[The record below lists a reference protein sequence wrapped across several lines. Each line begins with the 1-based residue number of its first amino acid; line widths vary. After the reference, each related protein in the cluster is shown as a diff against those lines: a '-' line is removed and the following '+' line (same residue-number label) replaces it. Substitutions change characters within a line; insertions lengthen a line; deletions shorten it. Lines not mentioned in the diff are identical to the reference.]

1 MELRK
6 YFAIAKRWWWLGI
19 LFMLA
24 SAVTSYAV
32 SQRQVPVY
40 EATTT
45 LMVGQSLQAVEVNV
59 RDFQTIE
66 RMAQTYADMARRQPV
81 LQAVAE
87 TLNLKNDW
95 KTLKKRVRS
104 EPLEGTQLLAIRV
117 EAGSAEEAR
126 ATADEIARQLILL
139 SPAGLQDEEQ
149 ENQRRFVSQR
159 LGDLQA
165 KIEAGQVRVGELE
178 SAMAGSLSAQQVQDI
193 QGEINTLE
201 GLIADWEN
209 SYTQLLIF
217 IDSKR
222 SPNYLAVIEPAQA
235 NHLPVRPNIKLDTL
249 IGGAVGLLLALG
261 LVFLL
266 EYLDDTLKSA
276 DEISQLLG
284 LFTLGSVTR
293 IKGKDYQGKLLAAQ
307 GPFSPVAEA
316 FRMIRSNIQ
325 FISIDRPIKSIV
337 VTSAAPG
344 EGKSITVAN
353 LGIVI
358 AQAGLKTII
367 LDTDLRRPVQHQIFT
382 MPNKGGLTDL
392 LRSPELDFNSYLRNT
407 GIENLQLITCGTL
420 PPNPAELLGSQ
431 RMVQLLAGLDDI
443 ADVVLCDSPPAAAV
457 TDAAVLSSQVD
468 GVVLVIEAGQTRR
481 EIAKQAMVNL
491 QQAGVN
497 LLGVVLNRAS
507 RKRGGYYY
515 YYTSHKRRPAGRP
528 GHSRQ
533 QRLWH
538 WLPLLKGR

>member
-6 YFAIAKRWWWLGI
+6 YLAIAKRWWWLGI

-40 EATTT
+40 KATTT
-45 LMVGQSLQAVEVNV
+45 LMVGQSLQAVEMNV

-104 EPLEGTQLLAIRV
+104 EPLEGTQLLDIRV

-149 ENQRRFVSQR
+149 ENQRRFVSKR
-159 LGDLQA
+159 LEDLQA
-165 KIEAGQVRVGELE
+165 KIEAGQARVGELE

-235 NHLPVRPNIKLDTL
+235 NHLPVRPNTKLNTL

-276 DEISQLLG
+276 DDISQLLG
-284 LFTLGSVTR
+284 LFTLGTVTR
-293 IKGKDYQGKLLAAQ
+293 IKGKNYQGKLLASQ
-307 GPFSPVAEA
+307 DPFSPVAEA

-325 FISIDRPIKSIV
+325 FMSIDRPIKSIV

-353 LGIVI
+353 LGII
-358 AQAGLKTII
+358 MAQAGLKTII
-367 LDTDLRRPVQHQIFT
+367 LDTDLRRPVQHQIF
-382 MPNKGGLTDL
+382 MVSNKGGLTDL
-392 LRSPELDFNSYLRNT
+392 LRSPELNFNSYLRNT
-407 GIENLQLITCGTL
+407 GIENLHVITCGTL

-431 RMVQLLAGLDDI
+431 RMVHLLAGLDDI
-443 ADVVLCDSPPAAAV
+443 ADVVLCDSPPAAPV
-457 TDAAVLSSQVD
+457 TDAAILSSHVD
-468 GVVLVIEAGQTRR
+468 GAVLVIEAGQTRR
-481 EIAKQAMVNL
+481 EIATQAMVNL

-507 RKRGGYYY
+507 GKRGGYYY
-515 YYTSHKRRPAGRP
+515 YYMSNKRRPAGRP
-528 GHSRQ
+528 GGSG
-533 QRLWH
+533 QRRPWH